1 MTVTSRSCCS
11 LPPLFPVPI
20 HTSPAG
26 LFFLPKLIPC
36 GSLPGCPFLTY
47 RFPGRSSALSVPV
60 RAPAV
65 PGTRQGPGDRAAGIY
80 CVSAAY
86 RTLCAISH
94 TLSPL
99 GPLRHTE
106 RGCILHPC
114 DCPKATGLLEQEDC
128 GPERNR
134 FLGSQACWPLTPAKF
149 CSQHYWWVCS
159 LDGDTEAQVG
169 QVTISWPGREPTA

>member
-11 LPPLFPVPI
+11 LPSLFPVPI

-99 GPLRHTE
+99 GPLRRTE

-114 DCPKATGLLEQEDC
+114 DCPKATGLLEQED
-128 GPERNR
+128 R
-134 FLGSQACWPLTPAKF
+134 AAVTPA
-149 CSQHYWWVCS
+149 SPTQ
-159 LDGDTEAQVG
+159 GPN
-169 QVTISWPGREPTA
+169 VTGFWALRLAGLSPLPSSVPSTTGGSVP